1 MQVALRRKDR
11 GVAED
16 LRHQLDLA
24 GSVEQ
29 VRDERVASGVGPPP
43 GGLVEPKWRDDAR
56 FPVRGASSSRNFG
69 KGDVAM
75 YLETIL
81 INTSDG

>member
-16 LRHQLDLA
+16 LRHQLDVA
-24 GSVEQ
+24 GSIEQ
-29 VRDERVASGVGPPP
+29 VRDERVESGVGPPP

-56 FPVRGASSSRNFG
+56 FPARGASCLVTLA
-69 KGDVAM
+69 KETTM
-75 YLETIL
+75 YLETNL
-81 INTSDG
+81 IHTSDR